1 MRKMQKTITVLGLA
15 AWLVAG
21 AGCYSVPEA
30 KDQTLGNIGANA
42 GDGAVKGAASLTGA
56 NDILVTLDEAT
67 GLGAP
72 GIAIASGSGF
82 EVAGVGT
89 FAGPGVITINVPGT
103 VNQALLYWAG
113 EHVSAAGDD
122 TIDADFDGNVQ
133 TVVGTL
139 IGGPEYFYTHL
150 GNDVN
155 VSTYRADVTAFVQS
169 GPNNVGISG
178 MDFDWANLG
187 AGLLVIYD
195 DGSVAHLDL
204 RDGQDLAFAF
214 FPPPLDAT
222 VPQTFTF
229 APAGAARVAALSM
242 FAGDVGAGRPNR
254 VRIQVEGEAPV
265 DFDNVL
271 NSVDGEQW
279 DTVVLSVN
287 IPAGAGSVTVEVIS
301 LDDPTDVL
309 PASLSWMVAGL
320 SIVDPVCGDGNL
332 DDGEECDDGNQEAG
346 DGCSPECTVEPYC
359 GDGNLDDGEE
369 CDDGNQ
375 EAGDG
380 CAPDCT
386 IEPYCGDGNLDDGEE
401 CDDGNQEAGDGC
413 SPECTIEPY
422 CGDGN
427 LDDGEECD
435 DGNQDAGD
443 GCSPECTIEEE
454 DAEGCTPGY
463 WRQEHHYDSWV
474 GYTPGQLYD
483 DVFGVDAPGD
493 KTLGEAV
500 RLGGGGA
507 NALSRHS
514 VAALLNATSG
524 INFAYTE
531 AEVIAI
537 VQDAYATGEYEDAK
551 DQLEDAN
558 ESGCPLN

>member
-1 MRKMQKTITVLGLA
+1 MRKMQTTITALGLA
-15 AWLVAG
+15 ACLVAG

-42 GDGAVKGAASLTGA
+42 GNGAVKGAASLAGA
-56 NDILVTLDEAT
+56 NDILSTLDEAT

-72 GIAIASGSGF
+72 GIALASGSGF
-82 EVAGVGT
+82 VVAGVGT
-89 FAGPGVITINVPGT
+89 FAGPGTITINVPGT

-113 EHVSAAGDD
+113 EHVSAAGDG
-122 TIDADFDGNVQ
+122 TIDADFDGNLQ
-133 TVVGTL
+133 SVVGTL

-169 GPNNVGISG
+169 GANNVDISG

-214 FPPPLDAT
+214 FPAPLDAT

-229 APAGAARVAALSM
+229 APAGAARVATLSM
-242 FAGDVGAGRPNR
+242 FAADVGAGRPNR
-254 VRIQVEGEAPV
+254 IRIQVEGEAPV

-279 DTVVLSVN
+279 DTAVVPVN

-320 SIVDPVCGDGNL
+320 SIFDPVCGDGNL
-332 DDGEECDDGNQEAG
+332 DDGEECDDGNQDAG
-346 DGCSPECTVEPYC
+346 DGCSP
-359 GDGNLDDGEE
+359 D
-369 CDDGNQ
+369 
-375 EAGDG
+375 
-380 CAPDCT
+380 
-386 IEPYCGDGNLDDGEE
+386 
-401 CDDGNQEAGDGC
+401 
-413 SPECTIEPY
+413 CTIEPY

-463 WRQEHHYDSWV
+463 WRQVHHYDSWV
-474 GYTPGQLYD
+474 GYTPDQLYD

-493 KTLGEAV
+493 KKLGEAV
-500 RLGGGGA
+500 KLGGGGT

-514 VAALLNATSG
+514 VAALLSATSG
-524 INFAYTE
+524 INYAYTE

-537 VQDAYATGEYEDAK
+537 VQNAYATGEYEDAK
-551 DQLEDAN
+551 NLLADAN